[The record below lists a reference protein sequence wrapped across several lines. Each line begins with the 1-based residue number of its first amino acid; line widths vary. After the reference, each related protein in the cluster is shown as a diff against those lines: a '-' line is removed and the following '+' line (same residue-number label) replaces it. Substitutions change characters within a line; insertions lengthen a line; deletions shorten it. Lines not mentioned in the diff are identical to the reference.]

1 MPYIG
6 EIAALTGAFLWGICA
21 LMFETAGRRIGTYAT
36 NLIRIILAC
45 LFLCFTL
52 FLTTGQL
59 FPVDASRNNYLWLGI
74 SGIIGLVI
82 GDGALFK
89 SLVILGSRRAT
100 LILSMAPPITAVIAW
115 FFLGEK
121 LGFLAIAGIII
132 TVWGIFWVVNE
143 KNVAEATNGSK
154 LKGVIYGL
162 IGAFGQ
168 AVGLVFAKY
177 GLSDGITPL
186 AATILRMAPSA
197 LVLAVMGLASGN
209 GTRII
214 NALKNNR
221 ALLATLGGAIFGPFL
236 GVWLSVVAVK
246 YTETGIASTL
256 LATVPI
262 LILPMVIFV
271 HKTRPSLRAVIGA
284 FIAVIGIAL
293 LFLR

>member
-6 EIAALTGAFLWGICA
+6 ELAALTGAFLWGICA
-21 LMFETAGRRIGTYAT
+21 LMFETAGKQIGTYAT

-45 LFLCFTL
+45 LFLCLTL
-52 FLTTGQL
+52 FLTTGQF
-59 FPVDASRNNYLWLGI
+59 FPVGASRDNYLWLGI

-115 FFLGEK
+115 FFLDEK
-121 LGFLAIAGIII
+121 LGLLAISGIII

-143 KNVAEATNGSK
+143 KNVSETTHGSK
-154 LKGVIYGL
+154 LMGVIYGL
-162 IGAFGQ
+162 IGALSS

-177 GLSDGITPL
+177 GLSGGIAPL
-186 AATILRMAPSA
+186 DATILRMVPAA
-197 LVLAVMGLASGN
+197 LVLSVMGLASGN
-209 GTRII
+209 RAKII

-221 ALLATLGGAIFGPFL
+221 AMLATLGGAIFGPFL
-236 GVWLSVVAVK
+236 GVWLSIVAVK

-256 LATVPI
+256 LSTVPI
-262 LILPMVIFV
+262 LILPILVIV
-271 HKTRPSLRAVIGA
+271 HNIKPSPRAVFGTV
-284 FIAVIGIAL
+284 IAVIGIAL

>member
-1 MPYIG
+1 MNYIG
-6 EIAALTGAFLWGICA
+6 EIAALTGAFFWGICA
-21 LMFETAGRRIGTYAT
+21 IMFETAGKRIGTYAT

-52 FLTTGQL
+52 FLTTGQF
-59 FPVDASRNNYLWLGI
+59 FPVDASRNNFLWLGI

-100 LILSMAPPITAVIAW
+100 LILSLAPPITVVIAW

-121 LGFLAIAGIII
+121 LGLLAIAGIII

-143 KNVAEATNGSK
+143 KNVSEATNGSK
-154 LKGVIYGL
+154 LKGIIYGL
-162 IGAFGQ
+162 IGALGQ
-168 AVGLVFAKY
+168 AVGLVFAKQ
-177 GLSDGITPL
+177 GLSDDILPL

-197 LVLAVMGLASGN
+197 LVLGVMGLVSGN

-246 YTETGIASTL
+246 HTETGIASTL

-262 LILPMVIFV
+262 LILPMVIIV
-271 HKTRPSLRAVIGA
+271 HKTRPSFRAVVGS
-284 FIAVIGIAL
+284 FIAVFGIAL